1 MKTHYILREP
11 NNNNSNMELGFASVD
26 HDCDKLLFYQVLL
39 VFSINV
45 KIMTME
51 DLEVSLFVFI
61 ANGFP

>member
-1 MKTHYILREP
+1 
-11 NNNNSNMELGFASVD
+11 MELGFASVD

-45 KIMTME
+45 KIMNME